1 MVEKIQFS
9 QSSVVDSKHLLSG
22 LKDTYGV
29 YQLHKKR
36 ANQLRVQRQ
45 QKNCEVLLLLLDLV
59 HLAKSNQLQ
68 QSQKL
73 GQYKMSSSPL
83 PPRKKVLCSK
93 VFTKSEGIEVVFF
106 LMSIGIS
113 KNSESCITFSFIQNL
128 TIHFSVHEIN
138 LNTFRTKLNCTH
150 EHHFCDVFLHNYL
163 SQVKSVW
170 QMVPLC

>member
-9 QSSVVDSKHLLSG
+9 QSPVVDSKHHLSG
-22 LKDTYGV
+22 LKIHMGSASYI
-29 YQLHKKR
+29 KKR
-36 ANQLRVQRQ
+36 KLVESVETAE
-45 QKNCEVLLLLLDLV
+45 KCEVLLLLDLV

-93 VFTKSEGIEVVFF
+93 VFTKSEGIDVVFF
-106 LMSIGIS
+106 LMGQYIS
-113 KNSESCITFSFIQNL
+113 KTSESCITFSFIQKL
-128 TIHFSVHEIN
+128 TYHFSVHEIN
-138 LNTFRTKLNCTH
+138 LNTFRTKPNCTH
-150 EHHFCDVFLHNYL
+150 QHHFCDVFLQN
-163 SQVKSVW
+163 SQVKSIW

>member
-1 MVEKIQFS
+1 MVGKIQFS
-9 QSSVVDSKHLLSG
+9 QSPVVDSKHLLSG

-29 YQLHKKR
+29 CQLHKKR
-36 ANQLRVQRQ
+36 ENQLRVQRQ
-45 QKNCEVLLLLLDLV
+45 QKNCEVLLLLDLV

-113 KNSESCITFSFIQNL
+113 KSSESCITFSFIHNL
-128 TIHFSVHEIN
+128 TIHFSVQKIIW
-138 LNTFRTKLNCTH
+138 NTFRTKLNFIH
-150 EHHFCDVFLHNYL
+150 QHHFCDVFLHNYL
-163 SQVKSVW
+163 SS
-170 QMVPLC
+170 